1 VSATE
6 ETKVTDSIHVGCG
19 GMVLDSLDG
28 PVCARCH
35 TELRESDWLALDTP
49 PPAATL
55 DELRQYAERVS
66 QASGM
71 ATVIVA
77 HGGSHREFVVP
88 SDSLGRHGDA
98 AIDALVEAIR
108 QRLEALSA
116 EDSR

>member
-1 VSATE
+1 MSDETLGASAPTRTYQAAASTTTCTKNVNAPCENEATE
-6 ETKVTDSIHVGCG
+6 ILYTRS
-19 GMVLDSLDG
+19 M
-28 PVCARCH
+28 
-35 TELRESDWLALDTP
+35 W
-49 PPAATL
+49 TL

-88 SDSLGRHGDA
+88 CDSLGRHGDA